1 MKRMILLLTMLL
13 TFSVFSQIEYPIMEK
28 DSLGNTVVIFS
39 LEQAQDIDNKLEL
52 LELLEKMDGQIL
64 DYDSLCVKVVNEK
77 DEVIAKQDIQIK
89 KMTKLLDN
97 KDDQVLNLKSQI
109 IDYQAKEETYKKQLK
124 NKDKEIKLHKDK
136 ISDQRNKMILGGSIG
151 GAIIAGLVYLII
163 AK

>member
-1 MKRMILLLTMLL
+1 MKKMILLLTMLL
-13 TFSVFSQIEYPIMEK
+13 TFSAFTQIEYPIIEK

-77 DEVIAKQDIQIK
+77 DEVIAKQDIQIET
-89 KMTKLLDN
+89 MTKLLDN

-109 IDYQAKEETYKKQLK
+109 IDYQAKEETYKKQLE
-124 NKDKEIKLHKDK
+124 NKDREIELHEKK
-136 ISDQRNKMILGGSIG
+136 IKDQRNRMVIGGSIG
-151 GAIIAGLVYLII
+151 GAIITGLVYLII

>member
-13 TFSVFSQIEYPIMEK
+13 TFSAFSQIEYPIIEK
-28 DSLGNTVVIFS
+28 DSLGNAVVVFS
-39 LEQAQDIDNKLEL
+39 IEQAQDIDNKLEL

-64 DYDSLCVKVVNEK
+64 DYDSLCIKVINEK

-109 IDYQAKEETYKKQLK
+109 IDYQVKEETYKRQLE
-124 NKDKEIKLHKDK
+124 NKDREIELHEEK
-136 ISDQRNKMILGGSIG
+136 IKDQRNRMILGGSLG